1 MKPIVEVGAELGL
14 KPSEI
19 ISYGPYKAKVAL
31 EAIDRLSDRPDGQLV
46 VVTAVTPTRAGE
58 GKTTSSIALTQ
69 GLGRIGQKVVLA
81 LRQPSMG
88 PLFGI
93 KGGGTGGGKSQV
105 VPMEDVNLHFNGDIH
120 AVESAHNLLAAAVDA
135 SIFHGNQLG
144 IDPKTLRWPRTMDMN
159 DRSLRHIVTGLGGAE
174 HGVPQE
180 SSFIIAAASEIMAIL
195 ALAHDR
201 ADLRARLGRLLVAE
215 RRDGSI
221 VTPDDLRVA
230 GAMTVVLKDALLPNL
245 VQTMEGQPALVH
257 AGPFGNIAHGNNSL
271 LADRIALKLG
281 DIVLTEAGFGADLG
295 LEKFCHIV
303 ARYGNLKPSTAVVVC
318 TVRALKAHGGAS
330 KLEVEDMAA
339 LERGAENLAAH
350 VEIVHAF
357 GLHPVVAV
365 NKFPTDTD
373 RELGR
378 VVELALGYGAE
389 EAVVHDGFGRGGEG
403 AVELAEAVVRAG
415 RGANG
420 FRPLYGL
427 QTPIREQI
435 EILAHRLYGAGAVE
449 FLPQCQKRID
459 WLSERG
465 MGTLPVCMSKT
476 HLSLSHDPALKG
488 RPRGFTF
495 PVRSVYPSV
504 GAGFNV
510 ALSGDIQLMP
520 GLGKEPAYTRIDM
533 DGAGTITGLA

>member
-1 MKPIVEVGAELGL
+1 MKPILEVGAELGL

-19 ISYGPYKAKVAL
+19 ISYGPYKAKVSL

-93 KGGGTGGGKSQV
+93 KGGGTGGGRSQV
-105 VPMEDVNLHFNGDIH
+105 VPMADINLHFNGDIH

-135 SIFHGNQLG
+135 SIFHGNPLG

-174 HGVPQE
+174 HGVPEE

-281 DIVLTEAGFGADLG
+281 DIVVTEAGFGADL
-295 LEKFCHIV
+295 
-303 ARYGNLKPSTAVVVC
+303 
-318 TVRALKAHGGAS
+318 
-330 KLEVEDMAA
+330 
-339 LERGAENLAAH
+339 
-350 VEIVHAF
+350 
-357 GLHPVVAV
+357 
-365 NKFPTDTD
+365 
-373 RELGR
+373 
-378 VVELALGYGAE
+378 
-389 EAVVHDGFGRGGEG
+389 
-403 AVELAEAVVRAG
+403 
-415 RGANG
+415 
-420 FRPLYGL
+420 
-427 QTPIREQI
+427 
-435 EILAHRLYGAGAVE
+435 
-449 FLPQCQKRID
+449 
-459 WLSERG
+459 
-465 MGTLPVCMSKT
+465 
-476 HLSLSHDPALKG
+476 
-488 RPRGFTF
+488 
-495 PVRSVYPSV
+495 
-504 GAGFNV
+504 
-510 ALSGDIQLMP
+510 
-520 GLGKEPAYTRIDM
+520 
-533 DGAGTITGLA
+533 